1 MKKFFTLLSVMAA
14 ALTANAQTW
23 QVSDADAAAGQIAA
37 GTSLIQSRKA
47 IVKTHFDATAG
58 ILKNEE
64 GNPMT
69 ATIKGYPFKN
79 FVQVRVDAAPTAAVP
94 EGTDKGG
101 STPFI
106 VEAKQDLNLTFYYRR
121 QAVDG
126 GFTAGDGKDLQCV
139 NQEGIVK
146 QKGDLT
152 VDTDLGTGYGYCY
165 QTYHLLAG
173 NKYTVYGRGTTINMY
188 GFDVEDYTAPVVD
201 EPTEP
206 VDETNALYAFDDPA
220 VNAAGFSQISYKDG
234 AALIL
239 SGNADKA
246 WSKGSNITVNG
257 QSVTTI
263 KVSNGAQNTY
273 VAPEG
278 KYVTK
283 ATFYSYVNKDAE
295 ARTPYWKEVN
305 GVDYTTIDGDG
316 NIVPSAEAVIMHS
329 YKDFE
334 NPDAISFDLGG
345 VSEFTFTNTGEQV
358 CFVLYVEFG
367 AKAVV
372 GGPVYSWES
381 NGGEVAQ
388 FGGTIVNTGDER
400 DNVNYAN
407 AWNDVTYY
415 TICVRGKK
423 ANIDAQDGT
432 ANASRIELTLDGG
445 FKAGD
450 QIAITGYYN
459 KGEEKTVTLYM
470 LFPGNGVEIADNGP
484 WYDIQTSASAP
495 STNVFEVPAEADGQQ
510 TLYMTRNSAGTNLFI
525 TKLQVIREGAA
536 GIHEVKAE
544 AKSNVMYNIYGQQVN
559 VAKGIVIINGKKAI
573 FR

>member
-1 MKKFFTLLSVMAA
+1 MKKFFTLLTVMAA

-47 IVKTHFDATAG
+47 IVKTHFDATSG

-64 GNPMT
+64 GAAMT
-69 ATIKGYPFKN
+69 ATVKGYPFKN
-79 FVQVRVDAAPTAAVP
+79 FVQVRVDAAPTADIP

-106 VEAKQDLNLTFYYRR
+106 VQAKQSLDLTFYYRR
-121 QAVDG
+121 QAANNAYA
-126 GFTAGDGKDLQCV
+126 AGDGKDLQCV

-146 QKGDLT
+146 QKGDLV
-152 VDTDLGTGYGYCY
+152 VDTDLGTGYAYCY
-165 QTYHLLAG
+165 QTFHLVEG
-173 NKYTVYGRGTTINMY
+173 NVYTIYGRGTTIQMY
-188 GFDVEDYTAPVVD
+188 GFDVTDYTAPEEPEQPKD
-201 EPTEP
+201 ESKGLYDFADPA
-206 VDETNALYAFDDPA
+206 TNAD
-220 VNAAGFSQISYKDG
+220 GFSQITYGDG

-239 SGNADKA
+239 SGNSGKS
-246 WSKGSNITVNG
+246 WSNG
-257 QSVTTI
+257 ASVTVEGEAKTSI
-263 KVSNGAQNTY
+263 KVSNGAQNTF

-283 ATFYSYVNKDAE
+283 ATFYSYVNKDEE

-305 GVDYTTIDGDG
+305 GVDYTVVAEDGT
-316 NIVPSAEAVIMHS
+316 VTPSADAVIMKS
-329 YKDFE
+329 YKDGT
-334 NPDAISFDLGG
+334 NPDVISFDLGG
-345 VSEFTFTNTGEQV
+345 VPSFTFTNTGEQV
-358 CFVLYVEFG
+358 CFVLCVEYG
-367 AKAVV
+367 TKAVV

-381 NGGEVAQ
+381 NGEVSQ

-407 AWNDVTYY
+407 TWGDVTYY

-423 ANIDAQDGT
+423 ANIMDQDNT

-450 QIAITGYYN
+450 QIAVTGYYN
-459 KGEEKTVTLYM
+459 KGEEKAVSLYM
-470 LFPGNGVEIADNGP
+470 LFPGNNVEIADNGP
-484 WYDIQTSASAP
+484 WYDIQTSTSAP
-495 STNVFEVPAEADGQQ
+495 STNVFTVPAEADGQQ
-510 TLYMTRNSAGTNLFI
+510 TLYMSRNSAGTNLFI

-536 GIHEVKAE
+536 GINEIKAE
-544 AKSNVMYNIYGQQVN
+544 AKSNVMYNIYGQKVN
-559 VAKGIVIINGKKAI
+559 AAKGFVILNGKKAI
-573 FR
+573 IR

>member
-1 MKKFFTLLSVMAA
+1 MKKFFTLLTVMAA

-23 QVSDADAAAGQIAA
+23 QVSDADAAAGQIPA

-47 IVKTHFDATAG
+47 IVKTHFDANTG
-58 ILKNEE
+58 VLLTEE
-64 GNPMT
+64 GAPMT
-69 ATIKGYPFKN
+69 ATVKGYPFKKYI
-79 FVQVRVDAAPTAAVP
+79 QVRVDAAPTAAVP

-106 VEAKQDLNLTFYYRR
+106 VEAKQDLNLTFFYRR
-121 QAVDG
+121 QAADSKY
-126 GFTAGDGKDLQCV
+126 TAGDGKDLQCV
-139 NQEGIVK
+139 NQAGIAK

-152 VDTDLGTGYGYCY
+152 VDTDLGTGYAYCY

-173 NKYTVYGRGTTINMY
+173 NIYTVYGRGTTIQMY
-188 GFDVEDYTAPVVD
+188 GFDVEEYTAPVEE
-201 EPTEP
+201 EPAEP
-206 VDETNALYAFDDPA
+206 VDATKGTYAYEDAA
-220 VNAAGFSQISYKDG
+220 VVDGFSTITYKDG

-246 WSKGSNITVNG
+246 WSKGSSITVG
-257 QSVTTI
+257 TESLPTI
-263 KVSNGAQNTY
+263 KVSNGAQNTF
-273 VAPEG
+273 VAPAG
-278 KYVTK
+278 KFVTK
-283 ATFYSYVNKDAE
+283 AVFYSYVNKDAE
-295 ARTPYWKEVN
+295 ARTPFWAEVN
-305 GVDYTTIDGDG
+305 GVTYTADD
-316 NIVPSAEAVIMHS
+316 AVIMKS
-329 YKDFE
+329 YKDYA
-334 NPDAISFDLGG
+334 NPDVITFDLGG
-345 VSEFTFTNTGEQV
+345 VPSFTFANTGEQV
-358 CFVLYVEFG
+358 CFVLYVEYG

-381 NGGEVAQ
+381 NGEVSQ

-407 AWNDVTYY
+407 VWNDVTYY

-423 ANIDAQDGT
+423 ANVNDQDGT
-432 ANASRIELTLDGG
+432 ANASRIELKLDGG

-470 LFPGNGVEIADNGP
+470 VFPGNGVEIADNGP

-495 STNVFEVPAEADGQQ
+495 STNVFEVPAEADGQE

-525 TKLQVIREGAA
+525 TKLQVIREGAGA
-536 GIHEVKAE
+536 GINEIKAE
-544 AKSNVMYNIYGQQVN
+544 AKSHMMYNLYGHKVN
-559 VAKGIVIINGKKAI
+559 AAKGIVILNGQKAI
-573 FR
+573 IR